1 MPGFADEGSVH
12 HTNVVSPSNPEER
25 RTWISA
31 KLSREPIVCVS
42 AEMLIF
48 SSFSLC
54 NAVRAASLLVVAAN
68 VTFCKD
74 GLSLDKISGRGGSI
88 DADPAKSFPYNS
100 KF

>member
-1 MPGFADEGSVH
+1 MPGFAEEGSVH

-42 AEMLIF
+42 AEMLILL
-48 SSFSLC
+48 SFSLC

-68 VTFCKD
+68 VTFCRVD
-74 GLSLDKISGRGGSI
+74 LSPGKISGTGGPI
-88 DADPAKSFPYNS
+88 DADSGEDFPSNS